1 MGDKIAAKA
10 AAREAGL
17 PVLEGSD
24 GPVSDVEAA
33 LAAADRAGFPILLKA
48 AAGGGGKG
56 MRRVERPGD
65 LAQAFEVAQRE
76 AEAAFS
82 DGGLYV
88 ERLLE
93 GARHVEIQVMADGQ
107 GGVLVCGD
115 RECSIQRRH
124 QKLIEEASAPHLPAA
139 TREAMQ
145 QAALR
150 ACKAWDYRSA
160 GTLEFLV
167 DAKGDFFFLELNARL
182 QVEHPVTELVT
193 GLDLV
198 AEQLHVAAGGLLSQ
212 TGVAEARGHAI
223 ECRINAEDPSRDFRP
238 GAGRLDDYRIAQGP
252 GIRVDTHCEPGENVP
267 PHYDSLLGK
276 LIVWAADR
284 PRAVARLRRALA
296 RDLDHRHPHHPAAAA
311 RHRPRRPVHR
321 GALHHGLPHRA
332 RAVPAVAAGGT
343 GGLMA
348 RDREGGRRAARR
360 QAVILLYQ
368 HDVTGLPLEEL
379 EANAEREGHPGRPV
393 RAGAHG
399 GRGVR
404 PGEPRRAH
412 HRARPR
418 AGPPSAWR
426 RSSATSCAWRST
438 SCSTGRTS
446 RPPSRST
453 RRSTSP
459 SATAR
464 PRPRAW

>member
-1 MGDKIAAKA
+1 MKLLIANRGEIAVRIIRTARELGIPTVAVYSTADADTLAVDLADEAVCIGPAPARDSYLNISNVLAAAEITGCDAVHPGYGFLAENAEFARACASEGVVFVGPSPEVMERMGDKIAAKA

-24 GPVSDVEAA
+24 GPVGDVSAALEAA
-33 LAAADRAGFPILLKA
+33 ERAGYPVLLKA

-65 LAQAFEVAQRE
+65 LPHAFEVAQRE

-93 GARHVEIQVMADGQ
+93 GARHVEIQVMADGL
-107 GGVLVCGD
+107 GGALVCGD

-124 QKLIEEASAPHLPAA
+124 QKLIEEAPAPNLPDA

-150 ACKAWDYRSA
+150 AVKAWDYKSA

-167 DAKGDFFFLELNARL
+167 DARGDFFFLELNARL

-198 AEQLHVAAGGLLSQ
+198 AEQLNVAAGGLLSR
-212 TGVAEARGHAI
+212 TGVAPANGHAI

-238 GAGRLDDYRIAQGP
+238 GAGRLDDFRIAQGP
-252 GIRVDTHCEPGENVP
+252 GIRVDTHCEPGETVP

-276 LIVWAADR
+276 LCVWAPDR
-284 PRAVARLRRALA
+284 PRAIARLRRALA
-296 RDLDHRHPHHPAAAA
+296 E
-311 RHRPRRPVHR
+311 
-321 GALHHGLPHRA
+321 
-332 RAVPAVAAGGT
+332 T
-343 GGLMA
+343 S
-348 RDREGGRRAARR
+348 
-360 QAVILLYQ
+360 
-368 HDVTGLPLEEL
+368 VTGIPTTLPLLNDIAHDAPFVEGRYTTGYL
-379 EANAEREGHPGRPV
+379 VEREEHLPSLRPERV
-393 RAGAHG
+393 A
-399 GRGVR
+399 
-404 PGEPRRAH
+404 
-412 HRARPR
+412 
-418 AGPPSAWR
+418 
-426 RSSATSCAWRST
+426 
-438 SCSTGRTS
+438 
-446 RPPSRST
+446 
-453 RRSTSP
+453 
-459 SATAR
+459 
-464 PRPRAW
+464 

>member
-1 MGDKIAAKA
+1 MKLLIANRGEIAVRIIRTARELGIPTVAVYSTADADTLAVDLADEAVCIGPPPARDSYLNISNVLAAAEITGCDAVHPGYGFLAENATFARACASEGIVFVGPSPDVMERMGDKIAAKD
-10 AAREAGL
+10 AARAADL
-17 PVLEGSD
+17 PVLGGSD
-24 GPVSDVEAA
+24 GPVSDVAAA
-33 LAAADRAGFPILLKA
+33 LAAAESAGYPVLLKA

-82 DGGLYV
+82 DGSLYV

-107 GGVLVCGD
+107 GGALVCGD

-150 ACKAWDYRSA
+150 AVKAWEYRSA

-167 DAKGDFFFLELNARL
+167 DAAGDFFFLELNARL

-198 AEQLHVAAGGLLSQ
+198 AEQLNVAAGGLLSR
-212 TGVAEARGHAI
+212 TGVAEANGHAI

-238 GAGRLDDYRIAQGP
+238 GAGRLDDFRIAQGP
-252 GIRVDTHCEPGENVP
+252 GIRVDTHCEPGENIP

-276 LIVWAADR
+276 LCVWAPDR
-284 PRAVARLRRALA
+284 PRAIARLRRALA
-296 RDLDHRHPHHPAAAA
+296 E
-311 RHRPRRPVHR
+311 
-321 GALHHGLPHRA
+321 
-332 RAVPAVAAGGT
+332 T
-343 GGLMA
+343 S
-348 RDREGGRRAARR
+348 
-360 QAVILLYQ
+360 
-368 HDVTGLPLEEL
+368 VTGIPTTLPLLADIAHDAPFVEGRYTTSYL
-379 EANAEREGHPGRPV
+379 TEREAFLPSLRP
-393 RAGAHG
+393 
-399 GRGVR
+399 
-404 PGEPRRAH
+404 
-412 HRARPR
+412 ARV
-418 AGPPSAWR
+418 A
-426 RSSATSCAWRST
+426 
-438 SCSTGRTS
+438 
-446 RPPSRST
+446 
-453 RRSTSP
+453 
-459 SATAR
+459 
-464 PRPRAW
+464 

>member
-1 MGDKIAAKA
+1 MKLLIANRGEIAVRIIRTARELGIPTVAVYSTADADTLAVDLADEAVCIGPAPARDSYLNISNVLAAAEITGCDAVHPGYGFLAENATFARACASEGVVFVGPSPDVMEKMGDKIAAKD
-10 AAREAGL
+10 AARAADL
-17 PVLEGSD
+17 PVLGGSD
-24 GPVSDVEAA
+24 GPVSDVAAA
-33 LAAADRAGFPILLKA
+33 LAAADIAGYPVLLKA

-56 MRRVERPGD
+56 MRRVERPAD
-65 LAQAFEVAQRE
+65 LPQAFEVAQRE

-82 DGGLYV
+82 DGSLYV

-107 GGVLVCGD
+107 GGALVCGD

-150 ACKAWDYRSA
+150 AVKAWDYRSA

-198 AEQLHVAAGGLLSQ
+198 AEQLNVAAGGLLSR
-212 TGVAEARGHAI
+212 TGVAEANGHAI

-238 GAGRLDDYRIAQGP
+238 GAGRLDDFRIAQGP
-252 GIRVDTHCEPGENVP
+252 GIRVDTHCEPGENIP

-276 LIVWAADR
+276 LCVWAPDR

-296 RDLDHRHPHHPAAAA
+296 E
-311 RHRPRRPVHR
+311 
-321 GALHHGLPHRA
+321 
-332 RAVPAVAAGGT
+332 T
-343 GGLMA
+343 S
-348 RDREGGRRAARR
+348 
-360 QAVILLYQ
+360 
-368 HDVTGLPLEEL
+368 VTGIPTTLPLLADIAHDAPFVEGRYTTSYL
-379 EANAEREGHPGRPV
+379 PERE
-393 RAGAHG
+393 AYL
-399 GRGVR
+399 
-404 PGEPRRAH
+404 
-412 HRARPR
+412 
-418 AGPPSAWR
+418 PSL
-426 RSSATSCAWRST
+426 
-438 SCSTGRTS
+438 
-446 RPPSRST
+446 RPP
-453 RRSTSP
+453 
-459 SATAR
+459 AR
-464 PRPRAW
+464 VA

>member
-1 MGDKIAAKA
+1 VKLLVANRGEIAVRVLRTARELGIPTVAVYSTADADTLAVDLADEAVCIGPPAARDSYLNIANVLGAAEITGCDAIHPGYGFLSENADFARACADAGITFVGPSPEVMERMGDKIQAKA

-24 GPVSDVEAA
+24 GPVSDVAAALEAA
-33 LAAADRAGFPILLKA
+33 ERAGYPVLLKA

-82 DGGLYV
+82 DGDLYV

-93 GARHVEIQVMADGQ
+93 GARHVEIQVMADGL
-107 GGVLVCGD
+107 GGALVCGD

-124 QKLIEEASAPHLPAA
+124 QKLIEEAPAPHLPDA
-139 TREAMQ
+139 TRTAMQ

-150 ACKAWDYRSA
+150 AVKAWNYRSA

-198 AEQLHVAAGGLLSQ
+198 AEQLHVAAGGLLSR
-212 TGVAEARGHAI
+212 TGIAEANGHAI

-252 GIRVDTHCEPGENVP
+252 GVRVDTHCEPGEAIP

-276 LIVWAADR
+276 LCVWASDR
-284 PRAVARLRRALA
+284 PKAIARLRRALHETSITGIPTTLPLLVDIA
-296 RDLDHRHPHHPAAAA
+296 HDAPFVEGRYTTSYLTDREAHLPTLQQAA
-311 RHRPRRPVHR
+311 R
-321 GALHHGLPHRA
+321 A
-332 RAVPAVAAGGT
+332 
-343 GGLMA
+343 
-348 RDREGGRRAARR
+348 
-360 QAVILLYQ
+360 
-368 HDVTGLPLEEL
+368 
-379 EANAEREGHPGRPV
+379 
-393 RAGAHG
+393 
-399 GRGVR
+399 
-404 PGEPRRAH
+404 
-412 HRARPR
+412 
-418 AGPPSAWR
+418 S
-426 RSSATSCAWRST
+426 
-438 SCSTGRTS
+438 
-446 RPPSRST
+446 
-453 RRSTSP
+453 
-459 SATAR
+459 
-464 PRPRAW
+464 